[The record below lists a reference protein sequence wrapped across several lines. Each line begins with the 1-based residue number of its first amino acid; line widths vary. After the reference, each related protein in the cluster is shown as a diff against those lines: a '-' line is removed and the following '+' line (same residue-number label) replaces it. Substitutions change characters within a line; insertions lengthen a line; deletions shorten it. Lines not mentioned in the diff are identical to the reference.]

1 MLTVA
6 TNWRRAARRSYSLVA
21 ADMEN
26 LSNYRIHHSP
36 RPESPSTTTAPPKWD
51 PRAPMYASEDG
62 RVASLSSQECIF
74 FVKGSGAPHVMTLQV
89 LQALDQCREFR
100 TLYDH
105 AVRIESTVPGLAGKG
120 DDILRVL
127 DSLVQRKLLVR
138 DEDFIA
144 RFNSAAERVPPPL
157 RAVFIRACDRPAR
170 LASLLASLV
179 GYERHYRA
187 NRHYVLIDDS
197 VNARHIDE
205 QRDSLREFA
214 SETGCKVSYVGRSAS
229 AKLAEKLTKAN
240 PAARDAIRA
249 LLLRGSH
256 PQAQRF
262 GGGRSRNLA
271 LLLSAGAR
279 LILLDDDLR
288 LPLLRPHFAQPGL
301 EPNPGASAHARFF
314 ANMEQAFTS
323 GSEIDE
329 DPFELHLQVCG
340 HSLGACVNGRYGLS
354 RDALRG
360 VNLGGLGLLKPDAR
374 VITSHHG
381 SCGSSR
387 SESALWLYH
396 AIDRVGREEFWQDR
410 ESYDRNVHAHYVMYA
425 ADKARVLEV
434 PGFTPFAL
442 DNSLLLP
449 CTNPVGRAEDSL
461 GSALT
466 RYCQPDAVALELPVA
481 IGHVQET
488 LRKRFPITQ
497 GVSPPRVNDFLREF
511 VRRQFGESKA
521 EDPGQRL
528 AFLAHVM
535 RDLSHASIKERSSHL
550 SEYRSFVHAEIIDR
564 LQRQLETATDAP
576 VYWQSD
582 VRAIVQAHAK
592 TLLASD
598 APPRLAEWPDDID
611 STGCA
616 RALSGE
622 LDTMADACE
631 NWPAIWQYAA
641 EQGETLLRA
650 LD

>member
-1 MLTVA
+1 
-6 TNWRRAARRSYSLVA
+6 
-21 ADMEN
+21 MEN
-26 LSNYRIHHSP
+26 LLNDRLRDSS
-36 RPESPSTTTAPPKWD
+36 RPESPRSALPKWD

-74 FVKGSGAPHVMTLQV
+74 FVKYSGAAHVMTLQV

-100 TLYDH
+100 TLHDH
-105 AVRIESTVPGLAGKG
+105 AARIESTVPGLAGKG
-120 DDILRVL
+120 EDIRRVL
-127 DSLVQRKLLVR
+127 DGLVQRKLLVR
-138 DEDFIA
+138 DADFIA
-144 RFNSAAERVPPPL
+144 RFHNAVEREPPPL
-157 RAVFIRACDRPAR
+157 RAVFIRACDRPGR
-170 LASLLASLV
+170 LACLLDSLV
-179 GYERHYRA
+179 DYEQHFGA
-187 NRHYVLIDDS
+187 NRRYVLIDDS
-197 VNARHIDE
+197 MNARHIDE
-205 QRDSLREFA
+205 QRELLREFA
-214 SETGCKVSYVGRSAS
+214 RATACKVSYVGRSAS
-229 AKLAEKLTKAN
+229 AKLVEKFARAK
-240 PAARDAIRA
+240 PHVRDAIRA
-249 LLLRGSH
+249 LLLRQSH

-288 LPLLRPHFAQPGL
+288 LPLRRPDFARTGL
-301 EPNPGASAHARFF
+301 DPDPDTSANARFH
-314 ANMEQAFTS
+314 AGMEQAFAC

-340 HSLGACVNGRYGLS
+340 RSLGACVNGRYGLS

-360 VNLGGLGLLKPDAR
+360 VNLGRLDLLKPDAR
-374 VITSHHG
+374 VVTSHHG
-381 SCGSSR
+381 SYGSSR
-387 SESALWLYH
+387 SESTLWLYH
-396 AIDRVGREEFWQDR
+396 SIDRVGREEFWQDR
-410 ESYDRNVHAHYVMYA
+410 ESYDRNVHAHHVLYA
-425 ADKARVLEV
+425 AGQARVLEV

-442 DNSLLLP
+442 DNSQLLP

-481 IGHVQET
+481 IGHMQES
-488 LRKRFPITQ
+488 LRQRFPVTQ

-511 VRRQFGESKA
+511 VRRQFGEAKA

-535 RDLSHASIKERSSHL
+535 RDLSHASSKERISHL
-550 SEYRSFVHAEIIDR
+550 REYRSFVHAEMIDR
-564 LQRQLETATDAP
+564 LQREFEAATDAP

-582 VRAIVQAHAK
+582 VRAIVQGHAK

-598 APPRLAEWPDDID
+598 APPRLAEWPDDGD
-611 STGCA
+611 AAGCA
-616 RALSGE
+616 SALSDE

-631 NWPAIWQYAA
+631 HWPAIWRHAA
-641 EQGETLLRA
+641 EQGETLLSA